1 MSFNFVMMGAS
12 GRMGQCIISN
22 SEIVSAKCT
31 EKLGRNI
38 SEKKEAPRDTKI
50 MIDFS
55 LPESIDE
62 VIRYCRENSVSLVSG
77 VTGYSDE
84 DLNKL
89 RLLSKDVAV
98 FWSPNMSLGIAV
110 VRKMIEKFKAI
121 ADWDFHIHEAHHIN
135 KIDRP
140 SGTAKYLESSVETA
154 IGKACPVSD
163 MRGGGVFGVHD
174 TYALGE
180 EEEIQLSHRA
190 YSRDVFAK
198 GSLRVAEWLKD
209 QKPGF
214 YSMDSFL
221 DD

>member
-1 MSFNFVMMGAS
+1 MSFNFVMMGAG
-12 GRMGQCIISN
+12 GRMGKVIIDNASVVDAN
-22 SEIVSAKCT
+22 CSA
-31 EKLGRNI
+31 ELGRNI
-38 SEKKEAPRDTKI
+38 KDNMDAPDATNV

-55 LPESIDE
+55 LPASIDD
-62 VIRYCRENSVSLVSG
+62 VITYCKKNSVGLVSG
-77 VTGYSDE
+77 VTGYTE
-84 DLNKL
+84 ADLKKL
-89 RLLSKDVAV
+89 EELSNHVPV

-121 ADWDFHIHEAHHIN
+121 SDWDFHIHEAHHIH
-135 KIDRP
+135 KVDRP
-140 SGTAKYLESSVETA
+140 SGTARYLEAAVEKA
-154 IGKACPVSD
+154 IGKDCPVSD

-198 GSLRVAEWLKD
+198 GALRVAAWLKD

-214 YSMDSFL
+214 YNMDSFL
-221 DD
+221 DV